1 MPTVELSNED
11 ITLLLEVLNQTT
23 IQGREGAIR
32 FLKVYHALE
41 NGLEESEESERDENH
56 EDN

>member
-23 IQGREGAIR
+23 IQGREGAIS

-41 NGLEESEESERDENH
+41 NGLEESQGDENH